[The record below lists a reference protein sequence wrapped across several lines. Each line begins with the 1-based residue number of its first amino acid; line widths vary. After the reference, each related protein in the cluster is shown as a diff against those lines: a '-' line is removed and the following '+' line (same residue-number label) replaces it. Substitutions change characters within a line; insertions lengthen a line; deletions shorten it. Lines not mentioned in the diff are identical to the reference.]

1 MKKLMW
7 KQNQSQGIT
16 FSVAG
21 YVIVSILLFHSGPLR
36 AQVVNQSDTAKIITQ
51 NTQTVVD
58 SLLIR
63 NIHLIGRQEGNN
75 NILINLLIIKG
86 KLNLVTQDEI
96 PKTKTRITVDGQNGF
111 LMGNLLIGESP
122 SFLILDQNPQEN
134 YEIYLNTEAHL
145 LFAMEKGVIVRNNLP
160 LTHVT
165 GDAREKRDGWAAY
178 TPPPMAVPLNYF
190 DNTKWNKFDTKFI
203 SGLFNGA
210 LVLDRLE
217 WLSQDDASE
226 TQVGD
231 LSTSSIGVIRG
242 LRFGLVGT
250 FNFKRPWVYTVI
262 GATRAFANGFGESD
276 KSSFA
281 FYDVR
286 LDIPLFSNVNMSI
299 GKQKEPISLERM
311 TMLIFLP
318 MQERSATVDA
328 LLTPRNWGIVFNGT
342 AFVGRS
348 TWAVGAFNNW
358 IDSGASFGDNSY
370 QITGRATAIPYL
382 SADESN
388 LLHLGMGLRYSDFK
402 AEVNGKTEAE
412 FYQSPVFVETGLFS
426 AEASFTCNLEAFWR
440 KGPFLL
446 GGEYTGVHVNS
457 SVYDNPRIHGYNVGV
472 SWVITGEMRPYRK
485 KSGIF
490 NPVPVSKPVN
500 TGGWGAWEV
509 AFRFSTLDLS
519 DGTLD
524 GGIMDTY
531 SFGLNWWL
539 TPRAQFSPNYRYII
553 LDRSGEKGK
562 SSGINIRLS
571 FILD

>member
-1 MKKLMW
+1 MW
-7 KQNQSQGIT
+7 KNHQSQGIA
-16 FSVAG
+16 FSVVG
-21 YVIVSILLFHSGPLR
+21 FVIISLLLIHSGPIS
-36 AQVVNQSDTAKIITQ
+36 AQGVSESDTAKFFTQ
-51 NTQTVVD
+51 NTQKAVD

-63 NIHLIGRQEGNN
+63 NVYLIGHQEGGN
-75 NILINLLIIKG
+75 NILINLLIIDG
-86 KLNLVTQDEI
+86 KLKLVTQDEI
-96 PKTKTRITVDGQNGF
+96 PRTKTRITVDAQNGF

-134 YEIYLNTEAHL
+134 HEIYLNTEAHL
-145 LFAMEKGVIVRNNLP
+145 LFAMQKGVIVRNNLP
-160 LTHVT
+160 LIYLSSDVKQKK
-165 GDAREKRDGWAAY
+165 GGWSAY

-190 DNTKWNKFDTKFI
+190 DNTKWNKFNTKYI

-210 LVLDRLE
+210 LVLDRLN

-226 TQVGD
+226 SQVGD

-276 KSSFA
+276 KNSFA
-281 FYDVR
+281 LYDLR
-286 LDIPLFSNVNMSI
+286 LDIPIFSNMNMSI

-311 TMLIFLP
+311 TMLLFLP
-318 MQERSATVDA
+318 MQERSAAVDA
-328 LLTPRNWGIVFNGT
+328 LLTTRNWGIVFNGT
-342 AFVGRS
+342 AFKNRS
-348 TWAVGAFNNW
+348 SWAVGGFNNW

-370 QITGRATAIPYL
+370 QITGRATAIPSL
-382 SADESN
+382 SEDESN
-388 LLHLGMGLRYSDFK
+388 LLHLGVGLRYSNIK
-402 AEVNGKTEAE
+402 TEINGKTEAE
-412 FYQSPVFVETGLFS
+412 FFQAPVFVETGLFS
-426 AEASFTCNLEAFWR
+426 AEATFTYNLEAYWR
-440 KGPFLL
+440 KGPLLL

-457 SVYDNPRIHGYNVGV
+457 SVYDNPRVHGYNVGV
-472 SWVITGEMRPYRK
+472 SWVISGEMRTYRK

-509 AFRFSTLDLS
+509 AFRYSTVDLS
-519 DGTLD
+519 DVSLD

-531 SFGLNWWL
+531 SLGLNWWL
-539 TPRAQFSPNYRYII
+539 TPRAQFSPNYRYIT
-553 LDRSGEKGK
+553 LDRFGVKGK